1 MKRVIIILEQQF
13 ENLLNIRTSGYQ
25 YGFPKDAM
33 YHRYEPTPYD
43 ALEQLFVQYELPM
56 RAQVVD
62 FGCGKGRVPVYLHW
76 KFKIPTVG
84 VEMDSK
90 FFIEAEQNLQMYMQS
105 IKKKFVP
112 IKLVQTIAERYEINK
127 SENVFFFFNPF
138 SVHIFRQVVANI
150 LSSYEENP
158 RTMDIV
164 LYYPT
169 TDYLYYLSMQTPFE
183 DLLEVQLE
191 GYSNNNER
199 LCIYRLQG

>member
-1 MKRVIIILEQQF
+1 MIIILEQQF
-13 ENLLNIRTSGYQ
+13 EKLLNIQTEGFQ

-43 ALEQLFVQYELPM
+43 ALEQLFEQYELPS

-62 FGCGKGRVPVYLHW
+62 FGCGKGRVPIYIHW

-84 VEMDSK
+84 VEMDQK
-90 FFIEAEQNLQMYMQS
+90 FFIEAEHNLQNYIQG

-112 IKLVQTIAERYEINK
+112 VRIEQMIAERYKIAK

-138 SVHIFRQVVANI
+138 SIHIFRQVIANI
-150 LSSYEENP
+150 LSSYEKNP

-164 LYYPT
+164 MYYPT
-169 TDYLYYLSMQTPFE
+169 SDYLYHLALNTPFE
-183 DLLEVQLE
+183 ELIEIRLE
-191 GYSNNNER
+191 GYSNENER
-199 LCIYRLQG
+199 LCIYRLYG